1 MGVGWLRSITE
12 DLPDSTL
19 RETCESART
28 GLMANAVAVQRFS
41 EDVALDFRFPSA
53 EAAMSESEGAVISEL
68 GALISA
74 AANAQEAGG
83 RAPNARDAVRALRPS
98 QIREVANAGFG
109 VPDVLP
115 FWFGES
121 DQVTP
126 QFIRDAA
133 SRALA
138 DGATFYTHNLGIA
151 PLREA
156 LADYVGKLHGATR
169 PAEIAVTSAGVNA
182 LMLAT
187 QLVAGAGDRVVAVT
201 PLWPNLVEIPKIL
214 GATVETVALTYGPD
228 GWMLDLERLL
238 AALTPGTRMLMI
250 NSPNNPT
257 GWVMTR
263 EQQRAVLDRCR
274 QLGIWLVADEVYERL
289 YYGDDAAVAPSFLDL
304 ATRDERVIAVNSFS
318 KAWLMTGWRLGW
330 IVAPER
336 LMEDLGKL
344 VEYNTSCAP
353 SFVQMAGIVAVK
365 DGGQFTQELVA
376 GLRAS
381 RDYLV
386 AALQRIP
393 GIDVRAPAGSMY
405 LFFRLPGADRSLE
418 LCKALVRES
427 ALGLA
432 PGSAFG
438 PEGEGFV
445 RWCYACD
452 TARLD
457 AGVARLRAFME
468 AHPVS

>member
-1 MGVGWLRSITE
+1 
-12 DLPDSTL
+12 
-19 RETCESART
+19 
-28 GLMANAVAVQRFS
+28 
-41 EDVALDFRFPSA
+41 
-53 EAAMSESEGAVISEL
+53 MSESEAAVFSEL
-68 GALISA
+68 GSLAIVQDA
-74 AANAQEAGG
+74 AAE

-121 DQVTP
+121 NQVTP

-156 LADYVGKLHGATR
+156 LAGYVGKLHGATR

-182 LMLAT
+182 LMLAA
-187 QLVAGAGDRVVAVT
+187 QLVVGAGDRVVAVT

-214 GATVETVALTYGPD
+214 GATVETVALTYGAR
-228 GWMLDLERLL
+228 GWTLDLDRLL
-238 AALTPGTRMLMI
+238 AALTPATRMLLI

-263 EQQRAVLDRCR
+263 EQQQTVLDHCR
-274 QLGIWLVADEVYERL
+274 QHGIWLVADEVYERL
-289 YYGDDAAVAPSFLDL
+289 YYGDDAKVAPSFLDL

-330 IVAPER
+330 VVAPER

-353 SFVQMAGIVAVK
+353 SFVQLAGIAAVR
-365 DGGQFTQELVA
+365 GGESFTQSLVA

-386 AALQRIP
+386 NALQRIP
-393 GIDVRAPAGSMY
+393 GIDVRAPAGAMY

-457 AGVARLRAFME
+457 AGVERLRAFME
-468 AHPVS
+468 AHAVS